1 MEVMEM
7 ELCLKE
13 RLRFGGF
20 QGGSVVKTLP
30 ANVGDMGSIPDLG
43 QAHMPRSNKLVHCN

>member
-1 MEVMEM
+1 MEVMET

-30 ANVGDMGSIPDLG
+30 ASVEDMGSIPDLG
-43 QAHMPRSNKLVHCN
+43 QAHMPRSNKLVRCN